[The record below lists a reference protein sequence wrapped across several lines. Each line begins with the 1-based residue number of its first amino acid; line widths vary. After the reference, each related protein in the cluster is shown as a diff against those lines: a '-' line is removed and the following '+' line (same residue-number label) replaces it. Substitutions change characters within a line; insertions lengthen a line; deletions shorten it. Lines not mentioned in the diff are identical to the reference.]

1 MQRPIFE
8 GILPIVDPHD
18 ETLCWMYRNVARA
31 NLRTSNLNNTYERIL
46 PWEYDA
52 LYEKYGDDLP
62 DNINSLQGYRWF
74 TISHIDLS
82 CMKYLIINIFYD
94 PRYTNEFGAL
104 MSLDYY
110 MPGAQGQAELFVATN
125 YTGLHEVHNFK
136 PCVSWNNVRLGLF
149 NAPFYHINSTRTF
162 NSLMRI
168 ALDVLISRYLRF
180 PITDNFIF
188 EGDGRPIVENE
199 DWVPE
204 YFDLIKYNLEV
215 ARHTP
220 CIFKVH

>member
-1 MQRPIFE
+1 
-8 GILPIVDPHD
+8 
-18 ETLCWMYRNVARA
+18 MYRNVAHA
-31 NLRTSNLNNTYERIL
+31 NLRTRNLSNIYDRVL

-52 LYEKYGDDLP
+52 LYEKYADDLP
-62 DNINSLQGYRWF
+62 DNINSLHGYRWF
-74 TISHIDLS
+74 TIAHIDAS
-82 CMKYLIINIFYD
+82 NMKYLIINIFYD
-94 PRYTNEFGAL
+94 PRYTDEFGAL

-110 MPGAQGQAELFVATN
+110 LPGAQGQAELFVATN
-125 YTGLHEVHNFK
+125 YNSILELYDFC
-136 PCVSWNNVRLGLF
+136 PAVSWNNMRYALF
-149 NAPFYHINSTRTF
+149 PVPFYHINSTRMF
-162 NSLMRI
+162 NSLMRR